1 MYTQCLHCKQLYNH
15 FLCYILSLIH
25 SPIYRFSLILIS
37 SLCFVPLSFS
47 LPIYISLSPSLLSL
61 STVQSKVLPCLEAL
75 KEETDEKGNKG
86 DVDVRYYAE
95 ESYTSVALFVK
106 SS

>member
-1 MYTQCLHCKQLYNH
+1 MPVITSIVLIPL
-15 FLCYILSLIH
+15 FSSFSFILLLS
-25 SPIYRFSLILIS
+25 
-37 SLCFVPLSFS
+37 PLSS
-47 LPIYISLSPSLLSL
+47 PTLSSPR
-61 STVQSKVLPCLEAL
+61 TVQAKVLPCLEAL
-75 KEETDEKGNKG
+75 KDETDDKGNKG